1 VYIDGATCEIDSQRL
16 NSLLRLEIVEIV
28 DCKAFG
34 DNLNS
39 REEFRSVLGILVHIC
54 ICVFANQNEQAI

>member
-16 NSLLRLEIVEIV
+16 NSLRLEIVEIV

-39 REEFRSVLGILVHIC
+39 SEEFRSVLGILVHIC
-54 ICVFANQNEQAI
+54 NCVFANQNEQAI